1 MRLKSLSPV
10 KKRAKSNMKN
20 SSVQPLGVY
29 EITLKGADGQIK
41 EHFFSKNLVVQTGKN
56 IIASLLV
63 ADGKAKKPSKMQ
75 VGTSSVPVEV
85 SDVALKSP
93 VASNPVTLVETETKR
108 INNQVTYTATF
119 PIGTAIGTLCEVGI
133 FAQYDSDADGT
144 TLFSR
149 SVFPPITKEQDDEL
163 TIRWAITIA

>member
-29 EITLKGADGQIK
+29 EITLKSADGQIK
-41 EHFFSKNLVVQTGKN
+41 NHFFSKNLVVQTGKN

-63 ADGKAKKPSKMQ
+63 GDEKGERPKTMQ
-75 VGTSSVPVEV
+75 VGTSNTPVSV

-93 VASNPVTLVETETKR
+93 VASSPVALQSQKR
-108 INNQVTYTATF
+108 TNNQVTYSATF

-133 FAQYDSDADGT
+133 MSVYDKNDA
-144 TLFSR
+144 LFSR

>member
-1 MRLKSLSPV
+1 
-10 KKRAKSNMKN
+10 MKN

-29 EITLKGADGQIK
+29 EITLKNADGQIK
-41 EHFFSKNLVVQTGKN
+41 QHFFSKNLVVQNGKN

-63 ADGKAKKPSKMQ
+63 ADDGGSKPAKMQ
-75 VGTSSVPVEV
+75 VGTSSEAVSVDDVE
-85 SDVALKSP
+85 LKSP
-93 VASNPVTLVETETKR
+93 VASTPVALTSAQR

-133 FAQYDSDADGT
+133 IGT
-144 TLFSR
+144 YEGNEVLFSR
-149 SVFPPITKEQDDEL
+149 SVFPQITKEQDDEL